1 MKQLV
6 RLNEIA
12 ESGSEDI
19 YILQENPACT
29 KYNHQ
34 DKILLTNPNLDQAEN
49 KNRKRNREIR
59 E

>member
-1 MKQLV
+1 MKHLV
-6 RLNEIA
+6 RLNDK
-12 ESGSEDI
+12 SYSEDI

-34 DKILLTNPNLDQAEN
+34 DKILLTNPNLDQVEN
-49 KNRKRNREIR
+49 KKRKRNIDIR